1 LTVAWAQRVV
11 DQKFLDITVTSIEVL
26 SVDIGTTTRIRVAVE
41 HNGMDEFPRDWFVK
55 LPSLS
60 WRAWLITA
68 LPKLLFM
75 EVSFYKDMSKS
86 VPVNIPTVLAAQS
99 KFG

>member
-1 LTVAWAQRVV
+1 MSLSILARRPSDLTVAWAQRVV

-26 SVDIGTTTRIRVAVE
+26 SVDIGTTTCIRVAVE
-41 HNGMDEFPRDWFVK
+41 HNGVDKFPRDWFVK

-60 WRAWLITA
+60 WRVWLITA

-75 EVSFYKDMSKS
+75 EGNY
-86 VPVNIPTVLAAQS
+86 PLP
-99 KFG
+99 